1 MKITTEKNQEKKSGV
16 YVITNTINNKVYIG
30 STISGFKKRIKEHL
44 YELIKNR
51 HHSDHLQKAYN
62 KYGGDSFEFS
72 VLEICD
78 KEIIIVREQFYLDKY
93 KSYQRKNGYN
103 ILEKAYNSQGYKH
116 TEETLKL
123 IGEISK
129 KRGVNPISIEA
140 KRQAN
145 LGSKK
150 DEAHSLLMSKIHSK
164 KVIQLDLQGNFVKEW
179 DSMTQ
184 AVHSF
189 GLHRTNTS
197 NISKCCNG
205 KCKSYLGFMWVR
217 KDDYKEDQVYSYNP
231 KFNGKII

>member
-1 MKITTEKNQEKKSGV
+1 MKITIEKNQEKKSGV

-72 VLEICD
+72 ILEICH
-78 KEIIIVREQFYLDKY
+78 KESIIEREQFYLDKY

-129 KRGVNPISIEA
+129 KRGVNPVSIEA
-140 KRQAN
+140 MRQAN
-145 LGSKK
+145 LGSK
-150 DEAHSLLMSKIHSK
+150 D
-164 KVIQLDLQGNFVKEW
+164 
-179 DSMTQ
+179 
-184 AVHSF
+184 
-189 GLHRTNTS
+189 R
-197 NISKCCNG
+197 
-205 KCKSYLGFMWVR
+205 KSV
-217 KDDYKEDQVYSYNP
+217 V
-231 KFNGKII
+231 

>member
-1 MKITTEKNQEKKSGV
+1 MKITIEKNQEKKSGV

-78 KEIIIVREQFYLDKY
+78 KEIIIEREQFYLDKY

-140 KRQAN
+140 MRQAN

-150 DEAHSLLMSKIHSK
+150 DGAHSLLMSKIHSK